1 MKTEM
6 KTNVRML
13 ITAAAAALVAGAGY
27 AADQTASAGAEAQL
41 ILAASDD
48 DSAGASAGAET
59 SPSRGN
65 TGDGT
70 VLEEVGDAD
79 TVTETSDTDP
89 AGASAGVDR
98 SKSRDGSEGTEPVAG
113 ADISETAESTNSPSL
128 PNTEGAMSLEAMTVG
143 ELVGKNVLSASDADV
158 GEIDYV
164 IVHDNKL
171 SGVVGVGGFLGMG
184 EHSVAIP
191 LTDFEVTKNGQLRL
205 TAQSEAQLKA
215 MPEIDENAIEPV
227 KSEVILGDYM

>member
-1 MKTEM
+1 MKIEM
-6 KTNVRML
+6 KSNVRML
-13 ITAAAAALVAGAGY
+13 VTAAAAALMAGTGY
-27 AADQTASAGAEAQL
+27 AASSDASAGAEAQI
-41 ILAASDD
+41 ILAANEDE
-48 DSAGASAGAET
+48 SAGASAGADR
-59 SPSRGN
+59 SRTFGN
-65 TGDGT
+65 EGEGT
-70 VLEEVGDAD
+70 VLDEAGDAE
-79 TVTETSDTDP
+79 TVTETNDSDP

-98 SKSRDGSEGTEPVAG
+98 SRTRDGEEGTEPVAG
-113 ADISETAESTNSPSL
+113 TNISETAESTNSPSL
-128 PNTEGAMSLEAMTVG
+128 PNTEGAMDIRAMTVG
-143 ELVGKNVLSASDADV
+143 DLVGKNVLSASNADV

>member
-1 MKTEM
+1 MKIEM
-6 KTNVRML
+6 KSNARML
-13 ITAAAAALVAGAGY
+13 VTAAAAALVAGAGI
-27 AADQTASAGAEAQL
+27 AAENGSFATAEAEL
-41 ILAASDD
+41 ILASSDD
-48 DSAGASAGAET
+48 GVGASAGVET

-65 TGDGT
+65 EGEGT
-70 VLEEVGDAD
+70 VLDEAGAAD
-79 TVTETSDTDP
+79 SVTETTDSDP

-98 SKSRDGSEGTEPVAG
+98 SPSRDGTEGTEPVAG
-113 ADISETAESTNSPSL
+113 ADISETAESTNSPAL
-128 PNTEGAMSLEAMTVG
+128 PNTEGAMDIRTMTVG

-164 IVHDNKL
+164 IMHDDKL

-205 TAQSEAQLKA
+205 TAQSEAELKA